1 MEWQGIKNEEDGKPL
16 CAWTAITDEAAKYD
30 KFIVTVEK
38 WDEDREISRQQMK
51 YLHAVVF
58 PTFAKEMFCS
68 LLWAEI
74 TLKRSCGE
82 QWLIKR
88 YDKTEIILSKTILT
102 VKQCNQWIENIWD
115 WTSSKNIHIPQ
126 PDKDWRKEVKGT
138 T

>member
-1 MEWQGIKNEEDGKPL
+1 MTQRTRARHE
-16 CAWTAITDEAAKYD
+16 
-30 KFIVTVEK
+30 KFIVTVEEWNEQK
-38 WDEDREISRQQMK
+38 EISRQQMK

-58 PTFAKEMFCS
+58 PIFAKEMFCS

-102 VKQCNQWIENIWD
+102 VKQCNQWIENIFD
-115 WTSSKNIHIPQ
+115 WCGSKNIHIPE
-126 PDKDWRKEVKGT
+126 PDKDWRKE
-138 T
+138 